1 MKDPIAESRIIFRWE
16 DGRESPTSVQ
26 VGPPYQVDDLQ
37 WACDVEIPDVDKL
50 RTIHSLD
57 SLHVLILALGF
68 LADRLEHLVSKG
80 GSVLSPDTGEP
91 ARISEVLPR
100 L

>member
-16 DGRESPTSVQ
+16 DGRESLTSVQ
-26 VGPPYQVDDLQ
+26 VGPPYQVDAQ

-50 RTIHSLD
+50 RTIHSVD

-91 ARISEVLPR
+91 ASISEVLPR